1 MDDLMENMFNNVN
14 HLIECQRFV
23 MERVEFLEAKRIE
36 LTNMIQNL
44 DTSNY
49 KETLENKINKLEM
62 KLSINSVSD
71 TFKDKVE
78 VFDDHREKRNKIKC
92 RYNDRGYCK
101 SQSECVFLHS
111 DKVCDKVLS
120 NGTCSESKV
129 CLLRHPRNCKHWMG
143 DTRGCLRGDECKYL
157 HISSKK
163 GIHVKRN
170 PNNHDTT
177 RETQNKTDNKEIL
190 IENTND
196 EMVHELTE
204 ASDAKDEEIKQM
216 NENVSKLIAENKG
229 LIEEN
234 NKVKIILKNMDQEIK
249 LLRSRTK

>member
-1 MDDLMENMFNNVN
+1 MDDQMENMFNNVN

-23 MERVEFLEAKRIE
+23 MERVKFLEAKRIE
-36 LTNMIQNL
+36 LTYMIQNL

-49 KETLENKINKLEM
+49 KETLESQINKMEM

-71 TFKDKVE
+71 TFKDKEE
-78 VFDDHREKRNKIKC
+78 VIDDHREKRNKIKC
-92 RYNDRGYCK
+92 RYNDRGFCK

-111 DKVCDKVLS
+111 DNICDKVLS
-120 NGTCSESKV
+120 NGICSESKV

-170 PNNHDTT
+170 PNNLDTT
-177 RETQNKTDNKEIL
+177 RETQNKTDITEII

-196 EMVHELTE
+196 EMVHVLKD
-204 ASDAKDEEIKQM
+204 ASNAKDEEIKQM
-216 NENVSKLIAENKG
+216 NEIVSKIIAENKG

-234 NKVKIILKNMDQEIK
+234 NKVKIILKNMDSEIK